1 MLISDFDYEL
11 DEELIALHPPESRD
25 GGRMLV
31 LRSDGGLE
39 HRLVAEFAELVPERA
54 LVVLN
59 DTRVIP
65 ARLFGRKPTGG
76 QVEIFLVE
84 RVRAGETSARW
95 RVMLGSSKPVR
106 LGARL
111 VVDGS
116 PGLTAEVVALR
127 DEGGLAE
134 VELSCDS
141 GLIEALDRAG
151 HLPLP
156 PYMKRAASEVDATR
170 YQTVYAAKPGAV
182 AAPTAGLH
190 LTERSF
196 ELFAARKVEVA
207 HVTLHVSLGTFA
219 PVKVADLDDHPMHR
233 EEYEVSSAAAEAVA
247 RARHEGRPIVAVGT
261 TTVRVLESAKL
272 DDGTVKAGPGET
284 RLLIQPG
291 YTFGV
296 VDALLTNFH
305 LPKSTLLALVCA
317 AAGYERVLEAYRTAV
332 RERYRFFSYGD
343 AMFLSPNTIR
353 RGAFES

>member
-1 MLISDFDYEL
+1 MLVSDFDYEL
-11 DEELIALHPPESRD
+11 DESLIAQHPPESRD
-25 GGRMLV
+25 GGRLLV
-31 LRSDGGLE
+31 LRADGGLE
-39 HRLVAEFAELVPERA
+39 HRLVAEFASLVPERA

-65 ARLFGRKPTGG
+65 ARLFARKPTGG
-76 QVEIFLVE
+76 LVEVFLVE
-84 RVRAGETSARW
+84 RLRAGETSARW

-111 VVDGS
+111 PVEGS
-116 PGLTAEVVALR
+116 PGLVAEVVALR
-127 DEGGLAE
+127 DESGLAE
-134 VELSCDS
+134 VELTCEA
-141 GLIEALDRAG
+141 GVVAALDRAG

-156 PYMKRAASEVDATR
+156 PYMKRPATEVDATR

-190 LTERSF
+190 LTERTF
-196 ELFAARKVEVA
+196 EAFAARNVEVA
-207 HVTLHVSLGTFA
+207 NVTLHVSLGTFS

-233 EEYEVSSAAAEAVA
+233 EEYEVSSAAAEAIA
-247 RARHEGRPIVAVGT
+247 RARHDGRVVVAIGT

-272 DDGTVKAGPGET
+272 EDGTVKVGPGET

-291 YTFGV
+291 YSFGV

-317 AAGYERVLEAYRTAV
+317 AAGQERVLEAYRTAV

-343 AMFLSPNTIR
+343 AMFLCPNTIR
-353 RGAFES
+353 RGALEP